1 VGVIVL
7 DSVGEREYDWVTL
20 VVNDIVTLLQTVG
33 LTDSVFVELWAAES
47 VIGDSVDDTEVV
59 LHVVGLTDSVFVELM
74 IGESVIGD
82 RVDITEVVLQVV
94 GLTVIEAIE
103 LCVCDT
109 LVDNVYGSDTVGDRP
124 AEDEIVC
131 EKIGD
136 AEYKILDDTVWLS
149 ETEGEEVELNEVFVE
164 GVCVPV
170 VLPEVVCKRLLVS
183 VELWVDGDVVI
194 KVDSVW
200 RGELEPEILVEG
212 DIDDENV
219 IESESDVVDECESSG
234 DIDCIRL

>member
-1 VGVIVL
+1 
-7 DSVGEREYDWVTL
+7 
-20 VVNDIVTLLQTVG
+20 
-33 LTDSVFVELWAAES
+33 
-47 VIGDSVDDTEVV
+47 
-59 LHVVGLTDSVFVELM
+59 M

-136 AEYKILDDTVWLS
+136 AEYKILDDTV
-149 ETEGEEVELNEVFVE
+149 
-164 GVCVPV
+164 
-170 VLPEVVCKRLLVS
+170 
-183 VELWVDGDVVI
+183 
-194 KVDSVW
+194 
-200 RGELEPEILVEG
+200 
-212 DIDDENV
+212 
-219 IESESDVVDECESSG
+219 
-234 DIDCIRL
+234 